1 MKLLTVGGGWARNR
15 RFEIKE
21 GEVQILTHGLELE
34 TTLIIKDGRIV
45 EAEDIEYPARNRSAK
60 TVTTKSWNGYK
71 GVRSDTVRITQSY
84 DTYFNLP
91 SDGVFYEV
99 AGLRIGKHKGT
110 LCQIARTARFM
121 REEFAYDNGQKA
133 YVWTPN
139 RKRFKVFRPNGK
151 LWMEVTA
158 KVRRPYRRTNDLL
171 EKVQAALDDI
181 ASDGDRWS
189 SEPSYEIRL
198 CDGRGRVYGY
208 GKMENNQRVGLWQQG
223 KIRHYYMMGVSVGKE
238 IYYAGPDELDPCE
251 VLKTENVQLRAALM
265 KKIGP
270 DRLLK
275 KLPFVACDTVGE
287 NQLLK
292 IDVKDIFK
300 LDGESMERMRERN
313 RLDNQI
319 AIAVLK
325 CPSTG
330 QLYYLRV
337 PPRLKKV
344 EHARQWLCGIDIENV
359 EERYI
364 RDRYMAATD
373 GGRRRLSTSEKEA
386 MKDDIELAKQREKLE
401 FVSEA

>member
-198 CDGRGRVYGY
+198 CDGGG
-208 GKMENNQRVGLWQQG
+208 G
-223 KIRHYYMMGVSVGKE
+223 
-238 IYYAGPDELDPCE
+238 C
-251 VLKTENVQLRAALM
+251 
-265 KKIGP
+265 
-270 DRLLK
+270 
-275 KLPFVACDTVGE
+275 TV
-287 NQLLK
+287 
-292 IDVKDIFK
+292 
-300 LDGESMERMRERN
+300 
-313 RLDNQI
+313 
-319 AIAVLK
+319 
-325 CPSTG
+325 T
-330 QLYYLRV
+330 
-337 PPRLKKV
+337 
-344 EHARQWLCGIDIENV
+344 ARWRTISG
-359 EERYI
+359 
-364 RDRYMAATD
+364 
-373 GGRRRLSTSEKEA
+373 
-386 MKDDIELAKQREKLE
+386 
-401 FVSEA
+401 